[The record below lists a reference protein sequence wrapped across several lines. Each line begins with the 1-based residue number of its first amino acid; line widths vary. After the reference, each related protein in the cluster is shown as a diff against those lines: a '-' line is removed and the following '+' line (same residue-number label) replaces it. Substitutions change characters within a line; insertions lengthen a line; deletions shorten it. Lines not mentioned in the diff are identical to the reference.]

1 MPIPR
6 VTVTRL
12 TPARILKA
20 NRDKLTPQSFRPP
33 PFSTTDYPIS
43 DLMRHPVPAPQHG
56 FSLVE
61 LTVVLVIVALL
72 TGGLMFGLSAQRDAA
87 ALQDGRRQ
95 LDTVKEALLGYAMA
109 NGRLPCPAK
118 ASLPNTDAEAG
129 KAPAPPCD
137 NALQHGV
144 LPWVTLGLPE
154 TDPWGNRLTYFA
166 SNRFTAALTGGAQ
179 ASFTMST
186 GVPPDNA
193 GLADIHNLA
202 GSTVAIEI
210 AAVVVSHGPNGAGA
224 YRPDGGKNAD
234 GSIKEQENSDSDQTF
249 VADIPTPAFDDQ
261 LVWISPHLLKSRLV
275 AVGKLP

>member
-1 MPIPR
+1 M
-6 VTVTRL
+6 THDAT
-12 TPARILKA
+12 
-20 NRDKLTPQSFRPP
+20 
-33 PFSTTDYPIS
+33 
-43 DLMRHPVPAPQHG
+43 APQRG

-72 TGGLMFGLSAQRDAA
+72 TGGLMYGLGAQREAA
-87 ALQDGRRQ
+87 AMQDARRQ
-95 LDTVKEALLGYAMA
+95 LDAAREALLGFAMA
-109 NGRLPCPAK
+109 NGRLPCPAP
-118 ASLPNTDAEAG
+118 ANLPNTNANAG

-154 TDPWGNRLTYFA
+154 TDPWGDRLTYFA
-166 SNRFTAALTGGAQ
+166 SNRFTGALTGGAQ

-193 GLADIHNLA
+193 GLADIRNLA
-202 GSTVAIEI
+202 GSTVAIETG
-210 AAVVVSHGPNGAGA
+210 AVVVSHGINGAGA
-224 YRPDGGKNAD
+224 YRPDGSKATD
-234 GSIKEQENSDSDQTF
+234 GIGGELENSNATQIFVSDT
-249 VADIPTPAFDDQ
+249 PTPNFDDL

>member
-1 MPIPR
+1 
-6 VTVTRL
+6 
-12 TPARILKA
+12 
-20 NRDKLTPQSFRPP
+20 
-33 PFSTTDYPIS
+33 
-43 DLMRHPVPAPQHG
+43 MRQHFPAPQYG

-72 TGGLMFGLSAQRDAA
+72 SGGLMFGLSAQRESA
-87 ALQDGRRQ
+87 ALQDARRQ

-109 NGRLPCPAK
+109 NGRLPCPAL
-118 ASLPNTDAEAG
+118 ANTGIAPDPLPQPSPLPSLCA
-129 KAPAPPCD
+129 
-137 NALQHGV
+137 QQYGV
-144 LPWVTLGLPE
+144 IPWVTLGLPE
-154 TDPWGNRLTYFA
+154 TDPWGNRVTYFA
-166 SNRFTAALTGGAQ
+166 SSRFTAGLTGGAQ

-193 GLADIHNLA
+193 GLAEIHNLA

-224 YRPDGGKNAD
+224 YRPDGSKNAE
-234 GSIKEQENSDSDQTF
+234 GSIKEQENSDTNQPF
-249 VADIPTPAFDDQ
+249 IADTPTPAFDDQ